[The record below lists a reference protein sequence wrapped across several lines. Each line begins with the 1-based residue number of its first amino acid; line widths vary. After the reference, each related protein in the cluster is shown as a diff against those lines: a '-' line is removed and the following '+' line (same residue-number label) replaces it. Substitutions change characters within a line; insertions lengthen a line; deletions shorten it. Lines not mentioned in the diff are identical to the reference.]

1 MTPSP
6 TRSGAAA
13 AVAVALAVALGMLA
27 TVGVMAPARA
37 GDVAAPA
44 AIRDLYYGETLFHFY
59 QDQHF
64 DALTHLLAARA
75 EGRVSSHEAESELL
89 LGGLYLHYGQHVRA
103 EEIFNRL
110 LTQDIAPTVRD
121 RAWFYLGKVRYQ
133 RGLHEPALASFARI
147 SGALPESLAAELPM
161 LQAQSLMALEQF
173 DSAAEMLDGWQ
184 GPDGWLPY
192 ARYNL
197 GVALVRLNRLE
208 DGARQLDRVGR
219 SSPTSAELLDL
230 RDKANLALGY
240 AYLQRSQDGLARPV
254 LERVRLESPFANK
267 ALLGVGWADAATRD
281 FQGALTPWLELKDR
295 DLLDSAVQESLL
307 AVPYA
312 YAQLDAHGSAAEG
325 YQSALV
331 SFDAEISNLDS
342 AIARA
347 SVSGQS
353 GGQSGG
359 QSVGQSVGLINAL
372 LDTDDPAIGR
382 WYWELDQLPDSS
394 EARYLY
400 LLVAD
405 HRFQEGLR
413 NVRDLTAL
421 SGHLQEWQD
430 KLSAFDDMVE
440 TQRAA
445 YAEREP
451 RFSTGLDGS
460 DLPALQARRDALAA
474 RLDDIESARDP
485 AGLGSTE
492 ELDRWQRLA
501 AISTHP
507 GLAAPD
513 AGDLRD
519 RHRLLRGVL
528 LWDLD
533 REYRYR
539 LWSERRN
546 LREVDDLLARATR
559 GHSGAASARRDTP
572 AELDGFATR
581 IADVTP
587 RIARLQKLI
596 AQESGQ
602 QEQRLQALAIDT
614 LRDQR
619 DRLATYR
626 VQAQFALA
634 TIYDRAATAAR
645 VTPERRPQLGDTQ

>member
-1 MTPSP
+1 M
-6 TRSGAAA
+6 
-13 AVAVALAVALGMLA
+13 AVALGVLVTGGA
-27 TVGVMAPARA
+27 IAPARA
-37 GDVAAPA
+37 GDVAAPG
-44 AIRDLYYGETLFHFY
+44 AIRDLYYGETLFQFY
-59 QDQHF
+59 QDKHF

-75 EGRVSSHEAESELL
+75 EGRVSNHEAESELL

-110 LTQDIAPTVRD
+110 LTQDVAPTVRD

-133 RGLHEPALASFARI
+133 RGLHEQALTSFARI
-147 SGALPESLAAELPM
+147 SGALPESLEAELPM
-161 LQAQSLMALEQF
+161 LKAQALMALERF
-173 DSAAEMLDGWQ
+173 DAAAALLDGWD

-197 GVALVRLNRLE
+197 GVALVRLNRLDE
-208 DGARQLDRVGR
+208 GARQLDRVGR
-219 SSPTSAELLDL
+219 SSPASAELLDL

-240 AYLQRSQDGLARPV
+240 AYLQQGQDGLARPV
-254 LERVRLESPFANK
+254 LERVRLQGPFANK
-267 ALLGVGWADAATRD
+267 ALLGVGWADAANAD
-281 FQGALTPWLELKDR
+281 FKGALTPWLELKER

-325 YQSALV
+325 YQSALA
-331 SFDAEISNLDS
+331 SFDTEISKLDS

-347 SVSGQS
+347 QTSSQNGNE
-353 GGQSGG
+353 GG
-359 QSVGQSVGLINAL
+359 GLINAL
-372 LDTDDPAIGR
+372 LNTDDPAIGR
-382 WYWELDQLPDSS
+382 WYWELDQLPDSD

-413 NVRDLTAL
+413 NMRDLTAL
-421 SGHLQEWQD
+421 AVHLQEWQD
-430 KLSAFDDMVE
+430 KLSAFDDSVA
-440 TQRAA
+440 TQREA
-445 YAEREP
+445 YAQREP
-451 RFSTGLDGS
+451 RFSSGLDQA

-474 RLDDIESARDP
+474 RLDAIESARDP
-485 AGLGSTE
+485 AGLGSAE
-492 ELDRWQRLA
+492 EVDRWQRLA
-501 AISTHP
+501 ALGADP
-507 GLAAPD
+507 GLAAPG
-513 AGDLRD
+513 AGELRD

-533 REYRYR
+533 RDYRYR
-539 LWSERRN
+539 LWVERRN
-546 LREVDDLLARATR
+546 LREIDNLLARASR
-559 GHSGAASARRDTP
+559 GQAGATAARRDTP
-572 AELDGFATR
+572 AELDAFATR
-581 IADVTP
+581 IADVVP
-587 RIARLQKLI
+587 RIARLQQLI
-596 AQESGQ
+596 ARESGQ
-602 QEQRLQALAIDT
+602 QEQVLQAVAIDT

-645 VTPERRPQLGDTQ
+645 VTPERRQPGDSR

>member
-1 MTPSP
+1 M
-6 TRSGAAA
+6 
-13 AVAVALAVALGMLA
+13 
-27 TVGVMAPARA
+27 
-37 GDVAAPA
+37 AAPA
-44 AIRDLYYGETLFHFY
+44 AIRDLYYGETLFQFY
-59 QDQHF
+59 QDKHF
-64 DALTHLLAARA
+64 EALTHLLAARA
-75 EGRVSSHEAESELL
+75 EGRVSNHEAESELL

-110 LTQDIAPTVRD
+110 LTGSVAPSVRD

-133 RGLHEPALASFARI
+133 RGLDEEALASFARI
-147 SGALPESLAAELPM
+147 SGALPESLRAELPM
-161 LQAQSLMALEQF
+161 LEAQSLMALERF
-173 DSAAEMLDGWQ
+173 DAAATLLDAWQ

-197 GVALVRLNRLE
+197 GVALVRLGRLE

-219 SSPTSAELLDL
+219 SSPASAELLDL

-240 AYLQRSQDGLARPV
+240 AYLQQSRDAEARPV
-254 LERVRLESPFANK
+254 LERVRLQSPFANK
-267 ALLGVGWADAATRD
+267 ALLGVGWADAATHD
-281 FQGALTPWLELKDR
+281 FRAALTPWLELKDR

-331 SFDAEISNLDS
+331 SFDAEISNVDS

-347 SVSGQS
+347 RI
-353 GGQSGG
+353 GGQEG
-359 QSVGQSVGLINAL
+359 GLIDAL
-372 LDTDDPAIGR
+372 LAKDDPGIGR
-382 WYWELDQLPDSS
+382 WYWELDKLPDSN

-413 NVRDLTAL
+413 NMRDLGAL
-421 SGHLQEWQD
+421 STHLQEWQD
-430 KLSAFDDMVE
+430 KLSVFDDMVQ
-440 TQRAA
+440 TQREA
-445 YAEREP
+445 YAQREP
-451 RFSTGLDGS
+451 RFSTGLERA
-460 DLPALQARRDALAA
+460 DLPALQARRDALAS
-474 RLDDIESARDP
+474 RLDAVESSHDP
-485 AGLGSTE
+485 AGLGTTG

-501 AISTHP
+501 AIGADQ
-507 GLAAPD
+507 GLTAPD
-513 AGDLRD
+513 AGELRD

-539 LWSERRN
+539 LWVERRN
-546 LREVDDLLARATR
+546 LREVDGLLALATR
-559 GHSGAASARRDTP
+559 GQRGAATARRDTP

-581 IADVTP
+581 IADVAP
-587 RIARLQKLI
+587 RIERLQRLI

-602 QEQRLQALAIDT
+602 QEKRLQALAIDT

-619 DRLATYR
+619 DRLAAYR

-645 VTPERRPQLGDTQ
+645 VTLPRRPTSGDGQ

>member
-1 MTPSP
+1 MVLSP
-6 TRSGAAA
+6 PRQST
-13 AVAVALAVALGMLA
+13 AVAVAVAAGVFAALGVLL
-27 TVGVMAPARA
+27 PARA

-44 AIRDLYYGETLFHFY
+44 AIRDLYYGETLFQFY
-59 QDQHF
+59 QDNHF

-75 EGRVSSHEAESELL
+75 TGRVSNHEAESELL

-103 EEIFNRL
+103 EEAFNRL
-110 LTQDIAPTVRD
+110 LTDSVAPSVRD

-133 RGLHEPALASFARI
+133 RGLHDEALASFARI
-147 SGALPESLAAELPM
+147 SGALPEGLAAELPM
-161 LQAQSLMALEQF
+161 LQAQSLMALEHF
-173 DSAAEMLDGWQ
+173 DAAASLLDGWK
-184 GPDGWLPY
+184 GPEGWLPY

-197 GVALVRLNRLE
+197 GVALVRLDRLE
-208 DGARQLDRVGR
+208 DGARQLERVGR
-219 SSPTSAELLDL
+219 SSPASAELLDL

-240 AYLQRSQDGLARPV
+240 AYLQQSEDAKARPV
-254 LERVRLESPFANK
+254 LERVRLQGPFANK
-267 ALLGVGWADAATRD
+267 ALLGVGWADAATHNFRD
-281 FQGALTPWLELKDR
+281 ALTPWLELKDR

-325 YQSALV
+325 YQSALT
-331 SFDAEISNLDS
+331 SFDAEIGKLDG

-347 SVSGQS
+347 QMSDQTSNKNG
-353 GGQSGG
+353 
-359 QSVGQSVGLINAL
+359 GLIRAL
-372 LDTDDPAIGR
+372 LEKDDPGIGR
-382 WYWELDQLPDSS
+382 WYWELDKLPDSN

-413 NVRDLTAL
+413 NMRDLAAL
-421 SGHLQEWQD
+421 SIHLQEWQD
-430 KLSAFDDMVE
+430 KLSAFDDMVS
-440 TQRAA
+440 TQREA
-445 YAEREP
+445 YTQREP
-451 RFSTGLDGS
+451 RFSTGLDQA
-460 DLPALQARRDALAA
+460 DLPALQARRDTLAS
-474 RLDDIESARDP
+474 RLDAIESSHDA

-501 AISTHP
+501 AIGADP
-507 GLAAPD
+507 GLAATD
-513 AGDLRD
+513 AGELRD
-519 RHRLLRGVL
+519 RHRLLQGVL

-533 REYRYR
+533 RDYRYR
-539 LWSERRN
+539 LWLERRN
-546 LREVDDLLARATR
+546 LREVDGLLARATR
-559 GHSGAASARRDTP
+559 GHSGAAMARRDTP

-581 IADVTP
+581 IADVAP
-587 RIARLQKLI
+587 RIERMQRLI

-619 DRLATYR
+619 ERLAAYR

-645 VTPERRPQLGDTQ
+645 VASERRPSRGDGP